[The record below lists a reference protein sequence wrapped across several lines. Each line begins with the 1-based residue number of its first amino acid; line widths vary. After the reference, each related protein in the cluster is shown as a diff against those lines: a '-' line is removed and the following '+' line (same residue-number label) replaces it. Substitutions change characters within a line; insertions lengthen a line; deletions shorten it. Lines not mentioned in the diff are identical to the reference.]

1 MILCIQLTFV
11 VNDAKKNRDNTL
23 DIIKTQLK
31 GNSIIIKNYLT
42 LENIEN
48 IEKLYLLSTVN
59 RVTIIST
66 DGDVIFDSSSD
77 TKESHKYRAEVVE
90 ALEKTEG
97 FQVRYSETLRQN
109 MIYYSVLHN
118 NLVIRIAQNYS
129 DINKK
134 LFSDILSNVLSYIIL
149 NLFLYL
155 TYKIILKK
163 YYFEKLNHM
172 KNIVQSGK
180 EAKEL
185 YLEEDKDLIEF
196 WHVIKDW
203 QNKNIENIET
213 LREEKEKLQKLFEVI
228 DICILLVNSKNEII
242 SNNPE
247 AKYSFFNGI
256 DSSLYYEKLKH
267 TEIIAFID
275 KAMNFKSELTEE
287 IYLHENGK
295 YYIGKGK
302 YLPEHLKF
310 IFTFR
315 DITHIKEKNKLE
327 KKFITNISHELK
339 TPLTNIKGYL
349 YAIEEEEDKEM
360 KKTFIDTVHRNIEKL
375 EAIIGDFLNV
385 QRIEANKIVSPYPT
399 DIKALVD
406 EIMGDMDK
414 IIENKKASIK
424 SSFFVKD
431 SNNYIDI
438 DSDKIKTLLKNLF
451 ENALIYNDK
460 ENPEINLIVEESR
473 NAIKFKVKDNGIG
486 MPEKELNRIFDRFY
500 RVDKARTTNIAGTG
514 LGLSIVKEIV
524 DVHKGEKK
532 VYSEEGK
539 GTEFVVT
546 IPK

>member
-1 MILCIQLTFV
+1 MCIQLTFV
-11 VNDAKKNRDNTL
+11 VNNARKNRDDTL

-31 GNSIIIKNYLT
+31 GNSIIIKNYIT
-42 LENIEN
+42 LERIEN

-59 RVTIIST
+59 RITIIST
-66 DGDVIFDSSSD
+66 EGDVIFDSSSE
-77 TKESHKYRAEVVE
+77 TKESHKYRAEVIE

-97 FQVRYSETLRQN
+97 FQVRYSETLKQN

-118 NLVIRIAQNYS
+118 DLVIRIAQSYS

-134 LFSDILSNVLSYIIL
+134 LFSDILSNILSYIIL

-163 YYFEKLNHM
+163 YYFEKLTHM

-203 QNKNIENIET
+203 QNKNLENIET
-213 LREEKEKLQKLFEVI
+213 LKEEKDKLQKLFEVI

-247 AKYSFFNGI
+247 AKYSFFNII
-256 DSSLYYEKLKH
+256 DTNLYYEKLKY

-349 YAIEEEEDKEM
+349 YAIEEEEDKDM

-385 QRIEANKIVSPYPT
+385 QRIEANRIVSSYPT
-399 DIKALVD
+399 DIRALVE
-406 EIMGDMDK
+406 EITGDMDK
-414 IIENKKASIK
+414 IIESKGASVK
-424 SSFFVKD
+424 SNFFVKD
-431 SNNYIDI
+431 ANNYVDI

-460 ENPEINLIVEESR
+460 KNPEINLVVEENR
-473 NAIKFKVKDNGIG
+473 NSIKFKVRDNGIG
-486 MPEKELNRIFDRFY
+486 VPEKELNRIFDRFY
-500 RVDKARTTNIAGTG
+500 RVDKARTTNVAGTG

-524 DVHKGEKK
+524 DVHKGEIK

>member
-66 DGDVIFDSSSD
+66 DGEVIFDSSSD
-77 TKESHKYRAEVVE
+77 TKESHKYRAEVIE

-118 NLVIRIAQNYS
+118 NLIIRIAQNYS
-129 DINKK
+129 EINKK
-134 LFSDILSNVLSYIIL
+134 LYSDILSNILSYIIL

-213 LREEKEKLQKLFEVI
+213 LREEKDKLQKLFEVM

-247 AKYSFFNGI
+247 AKYSFFNGV

-267 TEIIAFID
+267 TEVIAFID

-287 IYLHENGK
+287 IHLHENGK

-327 KKFITNISHELK
+327 KRFITNISHELK

-385 QRIEANKIVSPYPT
+385 QRIEANRIVSPYPT
-399 DIKALVD
+399 DIKTLVD
-406 EIMGDMDK
+406 EIIGDMDK

-460 ENPEINLIVEESR
+460 ENPEINLVVEESR
-473 NAIKFKVKDNGIG
+473 NSIKLKVRDNGIG

-500 RVDKARTTNIAGTG
+500 RVDKARTTNVAGTG

-524 DVHKGEKK
+524 DVHKGEIK

>member
-23 DIIKTQLK
+23 DIIKIQLK

-59 RVTIIST
+59 RITIIST

-203 QNKNIENIET
+203 QNKNIENIDT
-213 LREEKEKLQKLFEVI
+213 LKEEKDKLQKLFEVI
-228 DICILLVNSKNEII
+228 DVCILLVNSKDEII

-424 SSFFVKD
+424 NIFFVKD

-460 ENPEINLIVEESR
+460 ENPEINLVVEESR

-524 DVHKGEKK
+524 DVHKGEIK